1 MSCLYGFE
9 FIGMWMFLNKPLLK
23 KTLKKICEE
32 MNLQQENLIKQAP
45 QDFSGDLVGVFDVLQ
60 PND

>member
-45 QDFSGDLVGVFDVLQ
+45 QDFPRDLVGVFDVLQ

>member
-1 MSCLYGFE
+1 VDVFKQTPFE
-9 FIGMWMFLNKPLLK
+9 
-23 KTLKKICEE
+23 KIKIKNCEE

-45 QDFSGDLVGVFDVLQ
+45 QDFPRDLVGVFDVLQ